1 MLYSSTTFG
10 AKVGAGVG
18 AAIGMSLL
26 SSAGYDGLAAVQN
39 AGVMNILHVL
49 YVLVPIVYSVALPL
63 LLLVFYK
70 MDKIYPQVISE
81 LEEREANQSK

>member
-1 MLYSSTTFG
+1 
-10 AKVGAGVG
+10 
-18 AAIGMSLL
+18 MSLL